1 VAVEQGQTAGIQL
14 KAVTK
19 TYQSAAGMVSV
30 LKGIDLD
37 IRPGEFVAV
46 IGKSGSG
53 KSTLLNCITG
63 IDRPSSGEVWVA
75 GTPIHTLSE
84 SQMAKWRGRNL
95 GIVFQ
100 FFQLLPTLTL
110 LENVVLPM
118 VFCGLYTPP
127 ERKERGLALLG
138 QVGLDAHAYKLPSA
152 VSGGQQQR
160 AAIARALANDAP
172 ILVADEPTGNLDS
185 KMAAAVFEQ
194 FEQLVAAGK
203 TVVMVTHDHEL
214 ADRVKR
220 TIIIADGEIVNQY
233 VARALA
239 TLDLDQLTF
248 VSSQLRTTS
257 FNPGQVIVRQGDP
270 ADYFYVVTK
279 GAAEVYLE
287 REDGSTAFIARLTAG
302 KYFGEIA
309 VLRGGPRTA
318 TVRAGMDGVEVM
330 ALTQD
335 VFGSLVSES
344 DQTRE
349 QIDQA
354 IRDRLDE
361 LALKREAP
369 AAVSVG

>member
-1 VAVEQGQTAGIQL
+1 MAADDRRPAGIQL
-14 KAVTK
+14 KSVLK
-19 TYQSAAGMVSV
+19 SYQSAAGTVNV
-30 LKGIDLD
+30 LKGISLD
-37 IRPGEFVAV
+37 IQPGEFVAV

-63 IDRPSSGEVWVA
+63 IDRPTSGEVWVA

-84 SQMAKWRGRNL
+84 GQMAKWRGRNL

-110 LENVVLPM
+110 LENTVLPM
-118 VFCGLYTPP
+118 VFCGLYTPQ
-127 ERKERGLALLG
+127 ERKERAMSLLA
-138 QVGLDAHAYKLPSA
+138 QVGLDGHAYKLPSA

-185 KMAAAVFEQ
+185 KMAAAVFEH
-194 FEQLVAAGK
+194 FEELVAAGK

-233 VARALA
+233 VAEALA

-248 VSSQLRTTS
+248 VSSQLFTNV
-257 FNPGQVIVRQGDP
+257 FGPGQVIVKQGDP
-270 ADYFYVVTK
+270 ADYFYVVTR

-287 REDGSTAFIARLTAG
+287 REDGSTAFVARLTAG

-309 VLRGGPRTA
+309 VLRGGLRTA
-318 TVRAGMDGVEVM
+318 TVRAGLQGVEVM
-330 ALTQD
+330 ALTRD

-344 DQTRE
+344 EQTRE

-354 IRDRLDE
+354 IRDRLED
-361 LALKREAP
+361 LATKQAAP
-369 AAVSVG
+369 AVAV